1 MEEIEIEDGQLDDII
16 TEDNV
21 DTIEIKDLHHFDE
34 MVTADETVKTNDDQ
48 VNKITYTESADVEDA
63 ASEVIVIKDADN
75 EVTDMLDEANAADNT
90 ATASHDMVSNP
101 GVVKIRDDQLD
112 QTITAEENNK
122 SLLCNN
128 ETKRVQA
135 NQHVSTQCSK
145 AMLLLRIFLVTNVT
159 LSLTY
164 LFLPLA
170 TYVFKLRTYFRC
182 INFYLCRVI
191 A

>member
-21 DTIEIKDLHHFDE
+21 DTIEIEDLHHFDE

-112 QTITAEENNK
+112 QTITAEENNDK

-145 AMLLLRIFLVTNVT
+145 VMFLLRIFLVTNVT
-159 LSLTY
+159 LSLTSS
-164 LFLPLA
+164 
-170 TYVFKLRTYFRC
+170 
-182 INFYLCRVI
+182 YLCF
-191 A
+191 